1 MEFRHSNVHLPV
13 RDLKETLDYYREQ
26 LGFYDEW
33 TFGEKDGGIRR
44 DQVSLLFGEDPDF
57 ILRINQS
64 GSRLPLLWF
73 VKDIDAV
80 YAEWKQ
86 RGIPFASELMLHPYG
101 FREFAFVDIN
111 GYYIRIAEEKEIKG

>member
-1 MEFRHSNVHLPV
+1 MEFRHRNVHLPV

-80 YAEWKQ
+80 FTEWKQ